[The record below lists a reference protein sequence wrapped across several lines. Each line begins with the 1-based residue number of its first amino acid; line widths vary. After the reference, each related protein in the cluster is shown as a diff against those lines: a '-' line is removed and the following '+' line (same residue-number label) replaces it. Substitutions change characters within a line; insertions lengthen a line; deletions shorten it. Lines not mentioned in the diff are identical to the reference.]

1 MMKVI
6 MNDKYFFEKGYSIST
21 DKDLID
27 FDAVYNYL
35 ENESY
40 WAKGVTAERLRKA
53 IDNSMCFGIYKDGK
67 QAGFTRVVSDKA
79 TFAYLC
85 DVFVLDGHRGLGLSK
100 WLMQTIREHPDL
112 RGLRR
117 WSLATLDAHG
127 LYQQFGF
134 VPLSKP
140 ENWMEVYIP
149 YTQMQGDG
157 K

>member
-21 DKDLID
+21 DKSLID
-27 FDAVYNYL
+27 FGAVYNYL

-67 QAGFTRVVSDKA
+67 QAGFARVVTDKA

-85 DVFVLDGHRGLGLSK
+85 DVFVLDAYRGIGLSK
-100 WLMQTIREHPDL
+100 WLMQTIREHPEL
-112 RGLRR
+112 KGLRR
-117 WSLATLDAHG
+117 WSLATSDAHG
-127 LYQQFGF
+127 LYHQFGF

-140 ENWMEVYIP
+140 ENWMEVYTH
-149 YTQMQGDG
+149 YTQTLGDG